1 MPFSLRALP
10 AAVSFSSVPDY
21 LCGHLRSWSG
31 MERVPAASLESG
43 REETAAGQVPLASA
57 IAAGQ
62 ERVES
67 ATRADRDAA
76 GSVAVG
82 GSASPAPSGND
93 KNSRHRWTDDENY
106 LCVKAVVGAG
116 AHVSSYGTRTKRFAG
131 AATAFNAHPQ
141 TTRTTDGKRLRDHF
155 YSLKE
160 VFSFKEKK
168 QAVETGTEEAVTALD
183 RLLIDVIEKV
193 ADYEQRQKNA
203 RAEASVREQTLLA
216 KGAAIRQMAVER
228 RRDRGKAG
236 AASSDRGDSEVNHGA
251 GSAGRAVVEPAQS
264 KRRKIAELDS
274 DDVVEVLERSE
285 QRRHKLAEMQM
296 EMQSR
301 RWDEERKERAEE
313 QARREEHNAEA
324 RTERAA
330 LVRVLE
336 SLVRKLE

>member
-1 MPFSLRALP
+1 
-10 AAVSFSSVPDY
+10 
-21 LCGHLRSWSG
+21 
-31 MERVPAASLESG
+31 
-43 REETAAGQVPLASA
+43 
-57 IAAGQ
+57 
-62 ERVES
+62 
-67 ATRADRDAA
+67 
-76 GSVAVG
+76 
-82 GSASPAPSGND
+82 
-93 KNSRHRWTDDENY
+93 
-106 LCVKAVVGAG
+106 
-116 AHVSSYGTRTKRFAG
+116 
-131 AATAFNAHPQ
+131 
-141 TTRTTDGKRLRDHF
+141 
-155 YSLKE
+155 
-160 VFSFKEKK
+160 VFSFKENK